1 MIILKKSF
9 YILHIWP
16 GFVLLFLVEVVFIKY
31 ILGTYVLF
39 SVKIVTVQN
48 VLHGQ
53 LLYSFLQV
61 IDLFEIKFIQGLRML
76 RELNLL
82 RNPIQELP
90 DYRLA
95 ILYRIPILTQLD
107 LHRVDVEEKA
117 NTWFIMFILYCI

>member
-1 MIILKKSF
+1 M
-9 YILHIWP
+9 
-16 GFVLLFLVEVVFIKY
+16 EVVFIKY

-117 NTWFIMFILYCI
+117 NT